1 MGVHGGPN
9 IVTDGLV
16 FNMDPF
22 NEQSWTGPNSSTTY
36 NTVGT
41 NICSILNDT
50 SGSYGD
56 NNSFVFDK
64 VDDHIKTNTNYTKF
78 DGTSEIT
85 LNFWVKV
92 INNGLNG
99 YICSVLGGNFFS
111 FGFSLNNGNVFYCR
125 IDNAS
130 NRARSWGIFDNTIKG
145 DGLWHNI
152 TGTLDL
158 NQSSYQEF
166 KPYLDTEP
174 VTNMN
179 GYYQLTSLPSS
190 TSPLYIGTRDNTN
203 TYNFGGEIGPLQL
216 YNRVL
221 STQEIK
227 QNYNALK
234 SRFT

>member
-1 MGVHGGPN
+1 MAGIAAPN
-9 IVTDGLV
+9 IVKDGLV
-16 FNMDPF
+16 FLVDPI
-22 NEQSWTGPNSSTTY
+22 NTRSWTGPDSSTVNDLIDNNSCEIY
-36 NTVGT
+36 
-41 NICSILNDT
+41 NDT
-50 SGSYGD
+50 SGSYGS
-56 NNSFVFDK
+56 NQSFAFDK
-64 VDDHIKTNTNYTKF
+64 VDDHINTNTNYTKF

-158 NQSSYQEF
+158 NQSSEF
-166 KPYLDTEP
+166 QAYLDTEP

-179 GYYQLTSLPSS
+179 GFYQLTSLPSS

-203 TYNFGGEIGPLQL
+203 TFNFGGEIGPLQL

-234 SRFT
+234 GRFGL